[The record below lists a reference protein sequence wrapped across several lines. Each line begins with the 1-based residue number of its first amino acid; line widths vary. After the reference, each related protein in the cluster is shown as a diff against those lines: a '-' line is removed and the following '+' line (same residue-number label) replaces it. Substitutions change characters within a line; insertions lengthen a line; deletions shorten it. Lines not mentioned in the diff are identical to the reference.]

1 MCPYEHRYRHNHYE
15 KFGDTKGITRSI
27 NLREDRQCID
37 QKKLQKDKNK
47 SRQKQQHKKEEIEQY
62 ESH

>member
-1 MCPYEHRYRHNHYE
+1 MFTSTLDFLHISVKVLFIY
-15 KFGDTKGITRSI
+15 
-27 NLREDRQCID
+27 RQCID
-37 QKKLQKDKNK
+37 QKKVQKDKNK

>member
-1 MCPYEHRYRHNHYE
+1 MTTDMMRQ
-15 KFGDTKGITRSI
+15 GITRSI

-37 QKKLQKDKNK
+37 QKKVQKDKNK